1 MTHIYTFLFRN
12 GWFSLGTLYH
22 FWTTFQDQASLVYNG
37 FTIGP
42 FVPIHEKSI
51 TSIVILFIFAYWMT
65 LLVYG
70 SSYISVD
77 TLEISTSSDIT
88 TVPTIRSPNHKISFP
103 NDFNRGVRFSSNSDL
118 NIIMWW
124 MKCGNKK
131 HFKIPISILL

>member
-1 MTHIYTFLFRN
+1 MYIFLYSDPNLNRPFQKSN
-12 GWFSLGTLYH
+12 LDN
-22 FWTTFQDQASLVYNG
+22 FQDQASLVYNG

-77 TLEISTSSDIT
+77 NLELSPSSDFT
-88 TVPTIRSPNHKISFP
+88 TIPTIRSPNHRVSFAD
-103 NDFNRGVRFSSNSDL
+103 NFNRAVRFSSYSDL
-118 NIIMWW
+118 NIIMW
-124 MKCGNKK
+124 
-131 HFKIPISILL
+131 